1 MSVKSKLLDI
11 LDKKNDADISL
22 IRIMAHR
29 HSSFNP
35 NGLKGRH
42 LRDAVAEYIDC
53 YYEQMK
59 RKEMETLLNYESP
72 VIAVHGLK
80 SKVTYWGK

>member
-29 HSSFNP
+29 HRDFDP
-35 NGLKGRH
+35 KELKGRK
-42 LRDAVAEYIDC
+42 LREAVANYVES

-59 RKEMETLLNYESP
+59 NQEMVILLNYEIP
-72 VIAVHGLK
+72 EIAVHGLK

>member
-29 HSSFNP
+29 HRDFDP
-35 NGLKGRH
+35 KELKGRK
-42 LRDAVAEYIDC
+42 LREAVANYVES

-59 RKEMETLLNYESP
+59 NQEMVILLNYEIPEISGSR
-72 VIAVHGLK
+72 VKIK
-80 SKVTYWGK
+80 SNVLG